1 MGVGGEYSMNSKL
14 LRHSITAIAHSPQ
27 GTRQTLADNSVIRE
41 RHGHEIFVCMYM
53 EQRDCKSGGT
63 VIFPFFLQYDLP
75 GHRLA
80 QCDRAAPF
88 LTPPRLFIFCDSRTM
103 QLNQFNQSTY
113 SMTEG

>member
-1 MGVGGEYSMNSKL
+1 MNSKL

-53 EQRDCKSGGT
+53 EQRDCKSDGT

-80 QCDRAAPF
+80 QFDRTATLSYASASIHF
-88 LTPPRLFIFCDSRTM
+88 LRL
-103 QLNQFNQSTY
+103 QNY
-113 SMTEG
+113 AVKPV